1 MPPLNSGNTRA
12 QGTNIKPKFVSVG
25 LSNSF
30 FPKFAELLD
39 KSTWSSDIPDFKSKI
54 KLTMKPKRHKHFSAG
69 NKYANSLHCRL
80 RVGRIFF
87 NSHGFAIILTTSDK
101 CSFCNKAETVKH
113 YFFSCSKFKDQ
124 QNTLFSSILQIF
136 PEFANKSIENKSY
149 FMEYFWTL
157 LSQTHAMDSLHSECK
172 IMFSKLADFLKHL
185 SLGLFSPLLPLLHP
199 PKSWKFYSGTPLL
212 VAQYCGAEG
221 PTVSGLRPHT
231 RRRKGLPSPLQC
243 SICVKIF
250 RLD

>member
-30 FPKFAELLD
+30 FPKFAELWSSLD
-39 KSTWSSDIPDFKSKI
+39 KSTRSSDIPDFKSKI

-124 QNTLFSSILQIF
+124 QNILFSSILQIF
-136 PEFANKSIENKSY
+136 PEFANKSIENKLQVL
-149 FMEYFWTL
+149 EYF
-157 LSQTHAMDSLHSECK
+157 
-172 IMFSKLADFLKHL
+172 
-185 SLGLFSPLLPLLHP
+185 
-199 PKSWKFYSGTPLL
+199 
-212 VAQYCGAEG
+212 
-221 PTVSGLRPHT
+221 
-231 RRRKGLPSPLQC
+231 
-243 SICVKIF
+243 
-250 RLD
+250 